1 MMNKRD
7 FLISGVG
14 AVGLA
19 SATATA
25 AARPSPRSFPALS
38 AGYSAD
44 RFEAF
49 VGEVFQTDAS
59 ALTLRRVE
67 RLASGGAAEQFTL
80 HFTASAE
87 AATAIGLQTLQ
98 HAGSAQ
104 ALALHLE
111 PGDGGTVQANFSLLG

>member
-1 MMNKRD
+1 MNKRD

-19 SATATA
+19 SATTRA
-25 AARPSPRSFPALS
+25 AAHPSPRSFPDLS

-67 RLASGGAAEQFTL
+67 RLSPRGAAEQFTL
-80 HFTASAE
+80 HF
-87 AATAIGLQTLQ
+87 AAGAAAARATGLQTLR
-98 HAGSAQ
+98 HLGSTQ

-111 PGDGGTVQANFSLLG
+111 PGGGGTVQAHFSLLG